1 MLYLAVLL
9 FPIPMAPER
18 VELIGLLEIFI
29 DGYDRFEREVFDAGH
44 WQRDGRVDE
53 ERVRRHRHVAL
64 RLDDDQKPPTL
75 KQVAHEAAVG
85 QHDRHFEAIRSQS
98 LVDDGEL
105 QQDDEVARQFKLNL
119 SSWSQSYK
127 TNLFWNRPI

>member
-53 ERVRRHRHVAL
+53 ERVRRHRDVTL
-64 RLDDDQKPPTL
+64 RLDDDQKPPAL

-85 QHDRHFEAIRSQS
+85 QHD
-98 LVDDGEL
+98 
-105 QQDDEVARQFKLNL
+105 
-119 SSWSQSYK
+119 
-127 TNLFWNRPI
+127 